1 MNGGLA
7 PHSST
12 NCRLC
17 FYWGSGYQH
26 SVCSATACLLLRRVP
41 APSADASGSDNR
53 GTVVYFWL
61 SGPCG
66 CGIAAHAAGLGST
79 EGTRWLGEGA
89 PFGCRLDYWVQG
101 VVNSRGSP
109 IGEFSSWWAQP
120 VTVASVPD
128 GHRWHGYV
136 LHIPPSS
143 PHTYTLLKPCQPA
156 GIQVRI
162 LPRLGNPSCL
172 AWSGPGHACPTGQ
185 QA

>member
-1 MNGGLA
+1 MPVDQITEAQWSTSGCQGRAAVGLQPMLQGLA
-7 PHSST
+7 AQ
-12 NCRLC
+12 R
-17 FYWGSGYQH
+17 
-26 SVCSATACLLLRRVP
+26 
-41 APSADASGSDNR
+41 AP
-53 GTVVYFWL
+53 
-61 SGPCG
+61 
-66 CGIAAHAAGLGST
+66 AGLV
-79 EGTRWLGEGA
+79 RVHPLGVGWTT
-89 PFGCRLDYWVQG
+89 GCRG